1 MISFEF
7 AAASDVGLVR
17 ANNEDS
23 GFASTHLLV
32 LADGMGGAAAG
43 DVASAISVAHL
54 RSLDAEIPAADMLP
68 RLRAT
73 VADAQQDM
81 LARVAAQP
89 RMAGMGTT
97 TIALLRSG
105 SDLALVHIGDSRAY
119 RLRDNKLEQMTK
131 DHTLVQYLVDHG
143 KITAEQAKTHPRR
156 NVIMRALGDNE
167 GATKLDESRLDA
179 RVGDRWILCSDGL
192 SGVVRSQ
199 TIAQALRTIPDL
211 NELAEH
217 LIGLALA
224 AGAPDNVTVVLGEVV
239 DRPDPVTRP
248 SITVGSAAEELRGAP
263 AGSTTA
269 VLPAVSMPDAYG
281 TAETSADADAEADR
295 TPAAR
300 SRATQSHATQ
310 PVAES
315 LSPRRRRFA
324 WIFAIATMLVALGV
338 LGGAAYSWSQS
349 RYYITED
356 AGEVTIYQGIP
367 QTVGA
372 WSFSH
377 VAERTGLAVD
387 TLTPVARERL
397 QTPVVRGSLES
408 AQDFVESLRTTQVE
422 PSPTA
427 SPDASS
433 PATTVSPA
441 TTASPSVT
449 PTPTTTPRGGTK

>member
-143 KITAEQAKTHPRR
+143 KLPLSRR
-156 NVIMRALGDNE
+156 KRI
-167 GATKLDESRLDA
+167 
-179 RVGDRWILCSDGL
+179 
-192 SGVVRSQ
+192 
-199 TIAQALRTIPDL
+199 
-211 NELAEH
+211 
-217 LIGLALA
+217 
-224 AGAPDNVTVVLGEVV
+224 
-239 DRPDPVTRP
+239 
-248 SITVGSAAEELRGAP
+248 RGAM
-263 AGSTTA
+263 S
-269 VLPAVSMPDAYG
+269 LC
-281 TAETSADADAEADR
+281 
-295 TPAAR
+295 AR
-300 SRATQSHATQ
+300 S
-310 PVAES
+310 
-315 LSPRRRRFA
+315 
-324 WIFAIATMLVALGV
+324 
-338 LGGAAYSWSQS
+338 
-349 RYYITED
+349 
-356 AGEVTIYQGIP
+356 GIMKAP
-367 QTVGA
+367 QN
-372 WSFSH
+372 
-377 VAERTGLAVD
+377 
-387 TLTPVARERL
+387 
-397 QTPVVRGSLES
+397 
-408 AQDFVESLRTTQVE
+408 
-422 PSPTA
+422 
-427 SPDASS
+427 
-433 PATTVSPA
+433 
-441 TTASPSVT
+441 
-449 PTPTTTPRGGTK
+449 